1 MFKLL
6 IIVVIIFCCGVFYGL
21 HSDNTVTNKID
32 HYGKQAITLEK
43 KIINNNEIK
52 NYYQDFKQKFL

>member
-1 MFKLL
+1 MIKLL

-32 HYGKQAITLEK
+32 YYGKQTINVEK
-43 KIINNNEIK
+43 KIINNNGIN
-52 NYYQDFKQKFL
+52 NYYQEFKQKFL